1 MAGFE
6 VITEGGS
13 IHAVVRS
20 QGQVV
25 NTAPAVVLVKE
36 NQVQV
41 LTVRLRVVDLGFPE
55 GALTREIIGTD
66 EDTDLFGKGAPFAG
80 GRYRQLGLELCPP
93 DVGPHLRSATP
104 ISPEASVSTSR

>member
-1 MAGFE
+1 
-6 VITEGGS
+6 
-13 IHAVVRS
+13 
-20 QGQVV
+20 
-25 NTAPAVVLVKE
+25 
-36 NQVQV
+36 VQV